1 MFLCRQNRIY
11 YFVRRLREVTSLT
24 GTRAN
29 FIGPRKKIHQTR
41 YQNTT
46 RRSRSNIIKY
56 YVYEKQ
62 GCLSLAQFLINFE
75 LPTKMEEQVSAS
87 CQPSRV
93 SVPWMI
99 ITGRPYALPGCQD
112 TSILPELPEGKN
124 DCGEGNQCYF
134 YGCRKCLPV
143 LLLDVLVP
151 ESRAEMVYIP
161 DIGSI
166 KPQKSDLFL
175 ENPDYHGEVAEFY
188 ANYLRRM
195 DKLNGIAINSWS
207 NKDARKIFLNTER
220 IFDATKYEGSKDF
233 EIDWLIF
240 TNSTMTLVEVGMRC
254 ETKEKDCGK
263 KSKKK
268 SEEERVMKIISSK
281 VKQIEKDI
289 IIISKLLEATNSSG
303 VLVYFVAVFP
313 NVAFETVQ
321 KRIQF
326 HQESL
331 DSLFKPTNNL

>member
-1 MFLCRQNRIY
+1 M
-11 YFVRRLREVTSLT
+11 
-24 GTRAN
+24 
-29 FIGPRKKIHQTR
+29 
-41 YQNTT
+41 
-46 RRSRSNIIKY
+46 IK
-56 YVYEKQ
+56 
-62 GCLSLAQFLINFE
+62 
-75 LPTKMEEQVSAS
+75 
-87 CQPSRV
+87 
-93 SVPWMI
+93 
-99 ITGRPYALPGCQD
+99 TGRPYVLPGCQD
-112 TSILPELPEGKN
+112 TSILSELAEGEIN
-124 DCGEGNQCYF
+124 CGETNQCYF
-134 YGCRKCLPV
+134 YRCRKCLPV

-151 ESRAEMVYIP
+151 ECRVKMVCIP

-166 KPQKSDLFL
+166 KPQNSDMFA
-175 ENPDYHGEVAEFY
+175 ENPDYQGEVAEFY

-220 IFDATKYEGSKDF
+220 TFDATKYEGSKDF

-240 TNSTMTLVEVGMRC
+240 TNSTMTAVEVGMRC
-254 ETKEKDCGK
+254 ETDEQDSGK

-268 SEEERVMKIISSK
+268 SEEERVKRIITSK
-281 VKQIEKDI
+281 VGQMVKDT

-303 VLVYFVAVFP
+303 LLVYFVAVFP
-313 NVAFETVQ
+313 NIAFETVQ